1 MYRIPTLKEA
11 AQAKDQPQ
19 TAEVVPRSTPS
30 AMLASSSTW
39 RAIRGWAPHPETHAL
54 DLLYMPMGDE
64 DFAGQPAT
72 EKVIKKY

>member
-1 MYRIPTLKEA
+1 VAPQPTPDSE
-11 AQAKDQPQ
+11 QA
-19 TAEVVPRSTPS
+19 
-30 AMLASSSTW
+30 LLY
-39 RAIRGWAPHPETHAL
+39 AIRDAGVVVDLAHKPAWAPHPETHAL